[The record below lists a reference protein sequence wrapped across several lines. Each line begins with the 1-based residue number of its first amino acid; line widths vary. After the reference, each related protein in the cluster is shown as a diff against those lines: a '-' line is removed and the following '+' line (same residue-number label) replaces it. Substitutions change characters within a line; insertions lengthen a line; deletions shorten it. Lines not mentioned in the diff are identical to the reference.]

1 MVQNW
6 RSEAA
11 AKVAK
16 VMKKIHFLGTFSV
29 YAKGSGKKRTFYG
42 HADRKGGEGPLALTV
57 DKCENFGLFFSK
69 HIFSHCEGPQRCI
82 FHVLNASAIA
92 LFNNFSSEEH
102 L

>member
-1 MVQNW
+1 MENF
-6 RSEAA
+6 
-11 AKVAK
+11 
-16 VMKKIHFLGTFSV
+16 HFKEPFPYILREV
-29 YAKGSGKKRTFYG
+29 VKKRTFYG